1 MWLNCKVIKK
11 WQPPPRFTPPVLA
24 KNFVP
29 PPQVTQFL
37 EGPKAGGGGGG
48 SNYVTP
54 SKVGP
59 AKFQHIQDVKYFCHK
74 LCPPAPIAIVLTP

>member
-1 MWLNCKVIKK
+1 M
-11 WQPPPRFTPPVLA
+11 WQPPPPPSVYSPRSS
-24 KNFVP
+24 KKFRTSP
-29 PPQVTQFL
+29 PSDAIL
-37 EGPKAGGGGGG
+37 EGLKAGGGGG